1 MPQLHLQLVHHG
13 LLVEQFFHAFEF
25 YAVGRCIVVE
35 AQNKSRVPPPHA
47 ERHDY
52 ATTRLCPLFEGGR
65 QQVGV
70 SAGGGEGKEN
80 IGEHE
85 HLFSSTNYLFF
96 CPRISR
102 IYTNLCFA
110 FFNGDLYGRTNHTN
124 AISRL
129 VKIRATEQVA
139 IYFIENVSCK
149 FVRFVGKIKSEDKK
163 TICGQRIHPRL
174 IVGTFHKHAG
184 KRLRAFGLET
194 QQLARN
200 GVIETEAESMEGEA
214 ADGVVAVAI
223 LDVAADGAAEV
234 LRVDADLVFAP
245 RFEFQFEERIA
256 SVGAHGAV
264 VRDGIL
270 AAAWVVGRG
279 VGEICLIVF
288 QPTFHRALGL
298 LRLARDEGVV
308 ASVGHDV
315 APVVLQD
322 LLRFERLGIDEQAGG
337 VAVEAMHHVRP
348 LLDVAFVE
356 IIVENSLD
364 AERMVRGGH
373 RKDADAL
380 LNNHEVLVFVNEFH
394 EIASQLRFGL

>member
-1 MPQLHLQLVHHG
+1 M
-13 LLVEQFFHAFEF
+13 
-25 YAVGRCIVVE
+25 
-35 AQNKSRVPPPHA
+35 
-47 ERHDY
+47 
-52 ATTRLCPLFEGGR
+52 
-65 QQVGV
+65 
-70 SAGGGEGKEN
+70 
-80 IGEHE
+80 
-85 HLFSSTNYLFF
+85 
-96 CPRISR
+96 
-102 IYTNLCFA
+102 
-110 FFNGDLYGRTNHTN
+110 
-124 AISRL
+124 
-129 VKIRATEQVA
+129 
-139 IYFIENVSCK
+139 
-149 FVRFVGKIKSEDKK
+149 GKIKSEDKK

-184 KRLRAFGLET
+184 KRLGAFGLEV
-194 QQLARN
+194 QQLARD
-200 GVIETEAESMEGEA
+200 GMIETEAESVEGEA

-223 LDVAADGAAEV
+223 LDVAADGAAEI

-245 RFEFQFEERIA
+245 RFEFQFEERIV

-298 LRLARDEGVV
+298 LRLARDEGVI
-308 ASVGHDV
+308 AAVGNDV
-315 APVVLQD
+315 APVVLQN
-322 LLRFERLGIDEQAGG
+322 LLRFERLGIDKQAGG

-380 LNNHEVLVFVNEFH
+380 LNNHEVLVFVNQFH
-394 EIASQLRFGL
+394 EIAAQLRFGLRLADFHRHAGAQGEVVGTCYLFVNEHAAARENGLGAVVADAVERFLYERKQRVGFLDLEGCVAVLCVAAHGCERYDVGAK